1 VEGVNRVL
9 FLALALLATGALVS
23 SAEAGPGPPAAL
35 IRAVEQTRA
44 AKSMNIS
51 LSERVSVGPQ
61 ATTIRL
67 SGVQQLQAKR
77 GSFDLDISPA
87 QTGLAHAKEI
97 VQGPN
102 VYIHYGLLGTLHAKD
117 PSVKN
122 WILVDMNSSLGVD
135 PSTLAPLGVPEL
147 REMAG
152 VKVVGSGTD
161 HGVKLT
167 RYRGT
172 LTLGQAAQSPE
183 VQQLLA
189 HLPSAEAAILG
200 GNEQVEFSAGTDGY
214 IHALSSSLTLPFQGG
229 VSLHLAIEATFEDF
243 GRTSAHIPAPPAAD
257 VMTLARFDQLAG
269 VAPAADDA
277 ALLETVVLKPSQ
289 VGAGYT
295 LSQIPGG
302 QLVQG
307 ETTLDFCGLTYPSE
321 SLRSARL
328 QVIYDAKG
336 TNFSASN
343 EVVTYQPGGAQKALQ
358 EVVHA
363 AAACPNGRVK
373 DPPQG
378 VTDMVRHT
386 HVITDRRLLSGAVVI
401 VETDTGTVK
410 GKQVT
415 VQSVDVYQVRG
426 NVLSGVYGSGTE
438 AATVRALTLHA
449 AEQSAEN
456 LEHHVAA
463 TKSPAKPAP
472 AKKKKKPVPSALT
485 A

>member
-1 VEGVNRVL
+1 VNRVL
-9 FLALALLATGALVS
+9 FLAAAVLASGGLAS

-35 IRAVEQTRA
+35 IRAVQQTGA
-44 AKSMNIS
+44 AKSMNVA
-51 LSERVSVGPQ
+51 LSERVSVGTQ

-67 SGVQQLQAKR
+67 SGVQHLQTR
-77 GSFDLDISPA
+77 TGSFVLTISPT
-87 QTGLAHAKEI
+87 QPGLAHAEEI

-102 VYIHYGLLGTLHAKD
+102 VYIHYGLLDTLHAKN
-117 PSVKN
+117 PNVKN

-147 REMAG
+147 REMTG
-152 VKVVGSGTD
+152 VKAVGSGTD
-161 HGVKLT
+161 GGVRVT
-167 RYRGT
+167 RYKGSLSLRE
-172 LTLGQAAQSPE
+172 AAQSPE

-189 HLPSAEAAILG
+189 HLPSAEAAVTG
-200 GNEQVEFSAGTDGY
+200 GSEQVEYTAGEDGY
-214 IHALSSSLTLPFQGG
+214 IHAISSSLTLPFQGG
-229 VSLHLAIEATFEDF
+229 VSLHLAVEASFADF
-243 GRTSAHIPAPPAAD
+243 DHANAHILPPPAAQ

-307 ETTLDFCGLTYPSE
+307 ETTLDFCGLSYPSE

-336 TNFSASN
+336 SEFSASN
-343 EVVTYQPGGAQKALQ
+343 EVVTYQPGGARKALQ
-358 EVVHA
+358 EVTRA

-373 DPPQG
+373 DPPRG

-386 HVITDRRLLSGAVVI
+386 HLISDRRLLSGAVAI
-401 VETDTGTVK
+401 VETETGTVN
-410 GKQVT
+410 GKRVT

-426 NVLSGVYGSGTE
+426 DVLSGVYGSGTE

-449 AEQSAEN
+449 AEESAEN
-456 LEHHVAA
+456 LKQHVAA
-463 TKSPAKPAP
+463 ATKTPATKTPA
-472 AKKKKKPVPSALT
+472 KKKKPVPSALT